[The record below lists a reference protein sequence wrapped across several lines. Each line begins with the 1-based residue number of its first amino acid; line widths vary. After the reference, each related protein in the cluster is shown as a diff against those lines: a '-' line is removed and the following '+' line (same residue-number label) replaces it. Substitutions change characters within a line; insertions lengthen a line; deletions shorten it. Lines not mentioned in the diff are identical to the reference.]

1 MKVTENKG
9 WRIRETIP
17 VVGRFLQED
26 TYRGDGLNLYAYCA
40 NNPVSFF
47 DPSGHQK
54 CNKDN
59 GQKERVGRQKGDAPR
74 NNKAQNK
81 QIDAVVR
88 ELGLN
93 KKQRRLLHEE
103 ISGEGYGYQLLLE
116 IAKDM
121 FER

>member
-1 MKVTENKG
+1 M
-9 WRIRETIP
+9 
-17 VVGRFLQED
+17 
-26 TYRGDGLNLYAYCA
+26 
-40 NNPVSFF
+40 
-47 DPSGHQK
+47 
-54 CNKDN
+54 
-59 GQKERVGRQKGDAPR
+59 GRQKGDAPR